1 MVEKNLKRLIYVM
14 IAVCLL
20 TMAATTIVRAQDSSE
35 RLLSV
40 EEMRADFET
49 PRRIAREPHPNP
61 YRGISEEGA
70 ERNQARTRGQIKK
83 SLIDWEHQLTRYL
96 KTRLDQS
103 NLFSDSMAV
112 SAFALI
118 LPKHRL

>member
-20 TMAATTIVRAQDSSE
+20 AMAATTVIKAKDSSE

-49 PRRIAREPHPNP
+49 PRRIGRESHPNP
-61 YRGISEEGA
+61 YRGISEEEA
-70 ERNQARTRGQIKK
+70 ERNWARTRGQIKK
-83 SLIDWEHQLTRYL
+83 SLIGSEHR
-96 KTRLDQS
+96 
-103 NLFSDSMAV
+103 
-112 SAFALI
+112 
-118 LPKHRL
+118 